1 MARGRK
7 NYTLD
12 EQIENISKRIIE
24 LRTELDRLESE
35 KDVLIEEKN
44 QRDMK
49 ELYEIIK
56 QSGRTVDDVKELL
69 NIKN

>member
-24 LRTELDRLESE
+24 LRTELDRLETE

-49 ELYEIIK
+49 ELYEIIQ
-56 QSGRTVDDVKELL
+56 QSGHTIDDVKELL

>member
-49 ELYEIIK
+49 ELYEIIQ